1 MRILFAATD
10 TIAVPLLEALCE
22 KGLVTAVFTSPDAPG
37 KRGKTLLPTPIKVK
51 ALEKGIPVYTP
62 EHLRTE
68 ERRLV
73 SELGTDTLLSFCYG
87 KIFGPKFLSLFSRT
101 FNVHPSPLPK
111 YRGCSPIYA
120 SILNGERNTAISLQR
135 IAPGIDEGE
144 LYASLPVALDG
155 TETTL
160 SLEEKVASLVPEFVV
175 DALER
180 IDEITPSPQE
190 GEASYTGFINKDDG
204 RIDWTRSAEEIHAL
218 VRASFPWPRAFCF
231 LGEDKLMITGV
242 WGSGF
247 GVFPPSCEAPG
258 TVVALEKGKGL
269 KVATG
274 KGYIYLSRVLPP
286 MKKEMDA
293 ASYVNGNRSII
304 GAVLS

>member
-10 TIAVPLLEALCE
+10 TIAVPLLEALVE
-22 KGLVTAVFTSPDAPG
+22 KGLVAAVFTSPDAPG
-37 KRGKTLLPTPIKVK
+37 KRGKTLLPTPVKVK

-62 EHLRTE
+62 SHLRTE
-68 ERRLV
+68 ERKLV
-73 SELGTDTLLSFCYG
+73 REIGADTLLSFCYG
-87 KIFGPKFLSLFSRT
+87 KIFGPKFLSLFQRT

-120 SILNGERNTAISLQR
+120 TILNGERNTAVSLQR
-135 IAPGIDEGE
+135 IAEGIDEGE
-144 LYASLPVALDG
+144 IYASLPLSLDG
-155 TETTL
+155 TETTA
-160 SLEEKVASLVPEFVV
+160 SLEERVASLVPEFVV

-180 IDEITPSPQE
+180 IEKIVPSPQR
-190 GEASYTGFINKDDG
+190 GEESYTGFINKDDG
-204 RIDWTRSAEEIHAL
+204 RIDWNKSAAEIHAL
-218 VRASFPWPRAFCF
+218 VRASFPWPRAFTF
-231 LGEDKLMITGV
+231 LNEEKLMITGV

-247 GVFPPSCEAPG
+247 DPVYPSSEKPG

-274 KGYIYLSRVLPP
+274 EGYIYISRVLPP

-293 ASYVNGNRSII
+293 AAYTNGNRSII